1 MQGYVLCW
9 STLHTG
15 QGSKQSSSSTFGQH
29 LSVDSGC
36 DGEER
41 RCGSIDDDSE
51 TLQILN
57 EETEGEK
64 IVASVSILD
73 AYMFQLKTK
82 KAFALCNGS
91 LHAFVL
97 QDFSEETLCLKPLHY
112 HFISRSAKQFRDEV
126 EWVYN
131 CTCDSHASRL
141 STTLN
146 STLELNYSEF
156 LKKFP

>member
-1 MQGYVLCW
+1 MLVNSTHRARVKTKQQLHLWTGVLAVIIICFWYYV
-9 STLHTG
+9 
-15 QGSKQSSSSTFGQH
+15 FPQH

-57 EETEGEK
+57 EVWQTMFVHIHYIFSFPQETEGEK

-97 QDFSEETLCLKPLHY
+97 QDFSEETLCLKVSVPS
-112 HFISRSAKQFRDEV
+112 I
-126 EWVYN
+126 
-131 CTCDSHASRL
+131 
-141 STTLN
+141 TTV
-146 STLELNYSEF
+146 
-156 LKKFP
+156 